1 VALAKIRSLIDKV
14 DSFELVRDQLAAIL
28 LVESAEQQR
37 LATLVGKDPDDWKLR
52 VFLEASNPWVP
63 FGDGIPTQDAGAG
76 EPIDTAP
83 IVNVWWDGSRFER
96 AKKDPESQA
105 GPATFN
111 IDVYGCGVARET
123 TSGHV
128 PGDKSAALE
137 AQRAARLVRNIIES
151 AHYWTLG
158 LNGIVADRDVVS
170 LDVFQPQ
177 SENRTVEHVVG
188 VRVKLDVQV
197 QEFSPQVEGEPLE
210 LLSVRCLRDGSGQLI
225 FRADFPFTP

>member
-52 VFLEASNPWVP
+52 VFLEASNPWEL
-63 FGDGIPTQDAGAG
+63 FGDGVPTQDGGVG
-76 EPIDTAP
+76 EAPDTSP
-83 IVNVWWDGSRFER
+83 IVNVWWDGSQFEK

-111 IDVYGCGVARET
+111 IDVYGCAVAKET
-123 TSGHV
+123 TSGHN
-128 PGDKSAALE
+128 PGDKAAALE
-137 AQRAARLVRNIIES
+137 AQRAARLVRNILES

-158 LNGIVADRDVVS
+158 LDGIVGDRDIRS

-177 SENRTVEHVVG
+177 SENRTVEHVVA
-188 VRVKLDVQV
+188 VRVKLEAQL
-197 QEFSPQVEGEPLE
+197 QELSPQVEGPPLE
-210 LLSVRCLRDGSGQLI
+210 LLSVRCFREGTGQLI
-225 FRADFPFTP
+225 FRTDFPFTP